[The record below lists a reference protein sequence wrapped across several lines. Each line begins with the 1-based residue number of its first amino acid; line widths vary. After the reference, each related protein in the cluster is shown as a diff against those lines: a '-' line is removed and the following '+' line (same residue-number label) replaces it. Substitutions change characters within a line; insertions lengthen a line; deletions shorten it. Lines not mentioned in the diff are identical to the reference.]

1 MVNYG
6 THYNLHLLNVGLLG
20 FLIFMFFFS
29 GVIGDLTLIVLGQSR
44 VLTSD
49 VTLLLKFE

>member
-6 THYNLHLLNVGLLG
+6 THYNLHLLNIGLLG

-44 VLTSD
+44 VFNLRCN
-49 VTLLLKFE
+49 LAFKI